1 MILTSA
7 ADGSDASEYVVEWEG
22 REWEK
27 ERAALDLEGKG
38 RALLI
43 NDSFPRDI
51 QLDRRQTPKWE
62 FDVV

>member
-7 ADGSDASEYVVEWEG
+7 ADGSDASEYVGEWEG
-22 REWEK
+22 REREK
-27 ERAALDLEGKG
+27 ERAALEGKG

-43 NDSFPRDI
+43 NDSFPCDI
-51 QLDRRQTPKWE
+51 QLDRRQTPKEE